1 MGLIDPGA
9 AGTGPRVGRPLPG
22 AWIAA
27 YRDDV
32 IELRMA
38 ADDLTRLRFAYS
50 PLAEA
55 IGSLNVLHS
64 GQVHPWHRCWAEDT
78 RQRLR
83 GQDTTLLQAIAPQGK
98 ITPTPPLDLA
108 AAASVQHQLQLIACW
123 PPGQLRAE
131 LEGAWHGRPM
141 VTAARDV
148 IADGPAG
155 ARRVAAALAAYW
167 DIAIAPHWDR
177 MRAALEADIAYRA
190 RHAAL
195 GGIIAMINDLHPQLR
210 LDQSTIHLAKTF
222 STCNGTLKTSGK
234 GVLLMPSIFS
244 GPDITL
250 DPAAL
255 GMPSIAY
262 SPRGLGAIWHTST
275 GTAGRDPV
283 SALMGKGRTAI
294 LRSTG
299 LPKTTTDLARELH
312 LSGATI
318 SVHLTTLKRC
328 GMVTSWRS
336 GQRVFYQRTP
346 LAASILTAASNSHTK
361 R

>member
-1 MGLIDPGA
+1 VPGPGDRQA
-9 AGTGPRVGRPLPG
+9 PLAGVR
-22 AWIAA
+22 IAV
-27 YRDDV
+27 YRDEV
-32 IELRMA
+32 IELQLA

-55 IGSLNVLHS
+55 VGSLNVLHS
-64 GQVHPWHRCWAEDT
+64 GHVKPWHRRWADDA

-83 GQDTTLLQAIAPQGK
+83 GLDTTLLQAIAPPGT
-98 ITPTPPLDLA
+98 IIPTPPLDLA
-108 AAASVQHQLQLIACW
+108 AAPSVPHQLQLIASW

-131 LEGAWHGRPM
+131 LEGVWRGRPM
-141 VTAARDV
+141 ATAAREV
-148 IADGPAG
+148 ITDGPAG

-167 DIAIAPHWDR
+167 NLAIAPHWDK

-195 GGIIAMINDLHPQLR
+195 GGITAMINDLHPQLR
-210 LDQSTIHLAKTF
+210 LDQSTIRLAKTF
-222 STCNGTLKTSGK
+222 SLCNGTLEASGK

-244 GPDITL
+244 GPDIHFDHT
-250 DPAAL
+250 AL
-255 GMPSIAY
+255 GMPAISY
-262 SPRGLGAIWHTST
+262 SPRGLGAIWHTGVS
-275 GTAGRDPV
+275 TAGEDPV

-299 LPKTTTDLARELH
+299 LPRTTTDLARELN

-328 GMVTSWRS
+328 GMVTCWRA

-346 LAASILTAASNSHTK
+346 LAASILTAASNAHTE

>member
-1 MGLIDPGA
+1 
-9 AGTGPRVGRPLPG
+9 
-22 AWIAA
+22 
-27 YRDDV
+27 
-32 IELRMA
+32 MA

-64 GQVHPWHRCWAEDT
+64 EHVHPWHRRWADGT
-78 RQRLR
+78 RQRLC
-83 GQDTTLLQAIAPQGK
+83 GLDTTLLQAIAPPGK
-98 ITPTPPLDLA
+98 ITPTPPLDLTA
-108 AAASVQHQLQLIACW
+108 APSVQHQLQLIANW

-131 LEGAWHGRPM
+131 LESVWRGRPM
-141 VTAARDV
+141 ATAAREV
-148 IADGPAG
+148 ITDGPAG

-167 DIAIAPHWDR
+167 DIAIGPHWDR

-190 RHAAL
+190 RRAAL
-195 GGIIAMINDLHPQLR
+195 GGITAMMNDLHPQLR
-210 LDQSTIHLAKTF
+210 LDQSTILLTKTF
-222 STCNGTLKTSGK
+222 NICNGTLEASGK

-244 GPDITL
+244 GPDINF
-250 DPAAL
+250 DRAAL
-255 GMPSIAY
+255 GMPAIAY
-262 SPRGLGAIWHTST
+262 SPRGLGAIWHNGTI
-275 GTAGRDPV
+275 TAGGDPV
-283 SALMGKGRTAI
+283 SAVMGKGRTAI

-299 LPKTTTDLARELH
+299 QPKTTTDLARELH

-318 SVHLTTLKRC
+318 SVHLTALKRC

-346 LAASILTAASNSHTK
+346 LAASILTAASNTHTE

>member
-1 MGLIDPGA
+1 MGVAGVPGPGDRQA
-9 AGTGPRVGRPLPG
+9 PLAW

-32 IELRMA
+32 IELQMA

-55 IGSLNVLHS
+55 IRSLNVLHS
-64 GQVHPWHRCWAEDT
+64 GHVQPWHRRWADDT

-83 GQDTTLLQAIAPQGK
+83 GLDTTLLQAIAPPGK
-98 ITPTPPLDLA
+98 ILPTPPLDLI
-108 AAASVQHQLQLIACW
+108 AAASVQHQLELVANW
-123 PPGQLRAE
+123 PPGHLRAE
-131 LEGAWHGRPM
+131 LESVWRGRPM
-141 VTAARDV
+141 ATAAREV

-155 ARRVAAALAAYW
+155 ARRIAAALATYW

-195 GGIIAMINDLHPQLR
+195 GGITTMVNDLHPQLR
-210 LDQSTIHLAKTF
+210 LDQSTIHLARTF
-222 STCNGTLKTSGK
+222 NTCNGTLEASGK
-234 GVLLMPSIFS
+234 GVLLMPSIFT
-244 GPDITL
+244 GPDINF

-262 SPRGLGAIWHTST
+262 SPRGLGAIWHNGTST
-275 GTAGRDPV
+275 ADEDPV
-283 SALMGKGRTAI
+283 SAVMGKGRTAI
-294 LRSTG
+294 LRNTE
-299 LPKTTTDLARELH
+299 LPRTTTELAGELH

-318 SVHLTTLKRC
+318 SVHLTTLRRC

-336 GQRVFYQRTP
+336 GQRVYYQRTP
-346 LAASILTAASNSHTK
+346 LAASILTAAANSHTE

>member
-1 MGLIDPGA
+1 VID
-9 AGTGPRVGRPLPG
+9 LQ
-22 AWIAA
+22 
-27 YRDDV
+27 
-32 IELRMA
+32 MA

-55 IGSLNVLHS
+55 IGSLNMLHS
-64 GQVHPWHRCWAEDT
+64 GQVPLWHRRWAEDT

-83 GQDTTLLQAIAPQGK
+83 GLDTTLLQAIVPAGK
-98 ITPTPPLDLA
+98 FIPTPPLDLTA
-108 AAASVQHQLQLIACW
+108 AGSVQHQLELIACW

-131 LEGAWHGRPM
+131 LESVWRGRQM
-141 VTAARDV
+141 ATAARGV

-155 ARRVAAALAAYW
+155 ARCVAAALAAYW
-167 DIAIAPHWDR
+167 DIAIAPHWDT

-195 GGIIAMINDLHPQLR
+195 GGITAMINDLHPQLR
-210 LDQSTIHLAKTF
+210 LDQSTIRLAKTF
-222 STCNGTLKTSGK
+222 STCNGTLETRGK

-244 GPDITL
+244 GPDISL

-255 GMPSIAY
+255 GMPSIVY
-262 SPRGLGAIWHTST
+262 SPRGLGAVWRNGAST
-275 GTAGRDPV
+275 ADGDPV
-283 SALMGKGRTAI
+283 SAVMGKGRTAI

-299 LPKTTTDLARELH
+299 QPQTTTGLARELH
-312 LSGATI
+312 LSAATI
-318 SVHLTTLKRC
+318 SVHLTALKRC

-346 LAASILTAASNSHTK
+346 LAASILTAASHPHPE